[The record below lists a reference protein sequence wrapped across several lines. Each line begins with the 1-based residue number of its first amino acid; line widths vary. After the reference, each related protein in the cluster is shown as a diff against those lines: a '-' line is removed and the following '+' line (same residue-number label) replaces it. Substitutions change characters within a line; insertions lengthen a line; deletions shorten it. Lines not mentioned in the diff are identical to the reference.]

1 MSPST
6 LPSDSTPKGP
16 AASPVRTP
24 ARARRSGAPTSD
36 PKAWTAATRSKA
48 ARTARSAPHSPQNLS
63 VASADAP
70 HEGHRAA
77 NGEPHSVQNFLPASF
92 SEPHDEQRSWASL
105 EG

>member
-1 MSPST
+1 M
-6 LPSDSTPKGP
+6 GP
-16 AASPVRTP
+16 G
-24 ARARRSGAPTSD
+24 GA
-36 PKAWTAATRSKA
+36 AATDG
-48 ARTARSAPHSPQNLS
+48 ARLAPVVSAAPHSPQNLS

-105 EG
+105 EGTGKHADA